1 MAGNLQ
7 ADNNGDILVE
17 FDYNNIIVVD
27 PNKTIK
33 DGKIQERLVDHE
45 SLVMFANLE
54 AEVLPRTKLAVGATP
69 SDRVRTIS
77 VAKMNFLKPTKD
89 NFLGVGY
96 YDELTGENA
105 TKGKGDNQMLSKLE
119 TPKDGSK
126 PYITESPANLKD
138 VFDNGL
144 LGITQINVTT
154 NSSFVPTV
162 TMELEDVQ
170 GRALFQLGNNS
181 PYAAFFNL
189 PYPPFYLTLKGY
201 YGQAIRYQLNLES
214 FNARF
219 NSFSGNY
226 QITLQFYGYKFN
238 VLNEIA
244 MGHLLAVPHMYGK
257 RFEVS
262 TSPTGTQESN
272 RQAESQ
278 SKVEGQVAQ
287 NNSLSQDNI
296 VTQIVSAKGYQKI
309 VEVYSEYKSK
319 GLIPPDFPELTL
331 FQLMVKL
338 QTFEAQIMESFPP
351 VKVEPLTNIRNY
363 KEALKQ
369 YFSAVRGDNNSWFA
383 KYLDPRP
390 IVTLNNEKYY
400 VFKKLTRT
408 EENAALDL
416 LKNNIINKGNKALA
430 ENATLGD
437 KGVSPI
443 KNTIKYDMIVVD
455 PPSPDTINWEET
467 VRLQTGKVLPDIDD
481 IQKVKEQFYSS
492 TTPAI
497 ATEQVNGKTTADP
510 VKSNFFIFQGSNRFD
525 NQIALIETQA
535 NKKLSEYEAT
545 ISAEL
550 LRKIEDTDTG
560 IGFKPTVRNMIA
572 VVMASTEAFIRLMD
586 EVHTNAWNV
595 KYDPVRKNAILANT
609 SSAPGSDTVDYLKLS
624 EQAFNQQSGLKFAEI
639 PVYPWPQ
646 FFVETPEDK
655 KGRFQLKYIAD
666 PTVVDL
672 TQGYLYDK
680 WPEVEFVEEY
690 MKGLNQKFSQP
701 SAPPPLDNQ
710 RDTNIININ
719 AIEFPSAGLPYVNKE
734 EVKFFFEIWE
744 RQFLTSRY
752 SNLIRANQNQIDS
765 LIKLNTEAEVNNIVS
780 SIGVSSP
787 FLSVKLKNYDLN
799 SSNYDAFLSNISNS
813 GTGRAY
819 QDYIRDFFVTPYIK
833 NLTDNSFSILS
844 VNDIGKQPQVSTSS
858 DALLTLLANASNEPL
873 VIDTLPFT
881 DSNWNINNLSSSNKS
896 QGNEVYDTKKTL
908 KVFEPRKII
917 ANFSDINNFTTNRPV
932 TNFSFYQNQNPS
944 AFAILG
950 LNGFYET
957 RRPKDFVATEGY
969 CDFTTPTNALPF
981 RTTTSI
987 LNTPYFV
994 KSIQNG
1000 VQNVRTSDP
1009 YPFVQSAYLFL
1020 NSLPLASLRERYKTN
1035 TGDFIEELDYI
1046 ASCFKK
1052 FGAIH
1057 KLPYAWILKY
1067 GSIWHRYK
1075 KYKESNV
1082 DILESAW
1089 TNFDY
1094 ITNYSP
1100 ILSSITQTYE
1110 FKNNDVNTT
1119 ITLQQETP
1127 STVNMQIGFYPKVV
1141 NDFNVFYKGYELYEE
1156 YTNDEIQR
1164 SINLGMKIFNFDDS
1178 NITANQNNKALN
1190 LITYSVLLED
1200 RNYGDDVDCNPT
1212 NNTKG
1217 IEYYVTPSFGTSYNQ
1232 ARNSCLDNLTSNSN
1246 TVVDLT
1252 SNPSVYNGSIR
1263 TLWSAPNYGYF
1274 DNNQIKY
1281 PSPDSYMNFINSGDT
1296 QSPMSL
1302 LNEDKYSKIEEIFS
1316 VFEKKI
1322 MDSFEE
1328 EFLNFCKPIT
1338 DNSSSDEVSTFYTS
1352 TVDGNATFKNFQSL
1366 FRTLM
1371 KVPAK
1376 SVNQTEEEYFNNS
1389 INNQYNI
1396 FQGGIKNFMNYDVL
1410 FRYGN
1415 PSNYRRRIL
1424 DSYLSHNNTQKVVD
1438 PIKFRPYV
1446 QNTLPTTGGGLTV
1459 SQSKGLNPNAW
1470 IALETEVGFS
1480 TINNVRYSDNGSYI
1494 TDFFVNNNIE
1504 FTTDNVVLL
1513 APIIKMYATQ
1523 KLKNPSITV
1532 AQFQNQINQF
1542 LTNESVLQDNFLNLV
1557 LSGVRK
1563 KLPNQQ
1569 QLPERVNL
1577 SVIDGQ
1583 QSKVENYEV
1592 FKALNDK
1599 WIAGSD
1605 YSSKTLF
1612 EDILFLDRASR
1623 NIGETILLDI
1633 FEFRNMLSKNSI
1645 NQAMSVYTFISGLLI
1660 KNNFTVMNLP
1670 AYINFYNVQDIDGV
1684 VNSNKAEGSLEFA
1697 NSLWGTFLDVDY
1709 RKSSPKMVCFY
1720 VGKPSQYL
1728 DLPKG
1733 NFRFRDDGFEMR
1745 RASENP
1751 LIENQKGKTD
1761 WALSN
1766 KCVGFNVDIGTRN
1779 QSVFYSFSVQQ
1790 SPGTATS
1797 EAINTQ
1803 INMIDQ
1809 ATGKNVATQNN
1820 SLYNLYKQRSYKCSV
1835 VSLGNALLQPTMYF
1849 NLRHVPMFNGPYMIT
1864 NVTHSIQPGN
1874 FQTQFE
1880 GVRQGIYDLPSI
1892 DNFIQSI
1899 NQNLLTKIESILKVK
1914 KDTVNIFSA
1923 STDSN
1928 RSSNTQQSGNSTK
1941 AATNTCESKVELV
1954 YKNEGYNVVDAVS
1967 STLTEKQFAT
1977 ALQRLIPNSQAL
1989 QTIIYCISY
1998 ARSFEKSNN
2007 NKEGNFKGW
2016 NNNFATVS
2024 LNIDYGATSSS
2035 FLKTYSCVNIQT
2047 TPAKNESLPVVG
2059 FSNVDDYINF
2069 MKSRLENR
2077 VQQILDNGLV
2087 KYYVE
2092 FYPQKNFSGS
2102 NYYDQHLDEFKT
2114 IRNTMNNALQSA
2126 LSVNVATKEI
2136 VDDLKNKIKDVDSRG
2151 KTPGV
2156 TPTPSPIPPLPGQ
2169 TCPPP
2174 VISSF
2179 SPLSGNTGTIIQL
2192 DGRNFNGVKSVK
2204 VNGVDVGLT
2213 GITIFNDS
2221 TMRVVTPQVGAGD
2234 VVNKGYIVITTE
2246 FGTYTTINQY
2256 TYDPALSASAAASP
2270 GGYQNPQNQT
2280 TNPSQSEV
2288 QTSSNPN
2295 PQSTG
2300 PDPLIIVEDSKTS
2313 NGSTKKLTI
2322 RVNPDAGGWKIDE
2335 VAVYNDK
2342 IVNLIKGPNNTY
2354 IENKISEIYGFGG
2367 RLPGYVSEDQQEFSI
2382 TLEQMIEDIALTEYD
2397 EENLQAYFTIQL
2409 YVRPVGEPNGRQEFS
2424 RNNNF
2429 NAFLTDKKVGDPVVN
2444 TTPSPKTFPPKQ
2456 LSITLVGEGPNIQG
2470 NGPQF
2475 YNIKK
2480 PDGTYITFKFN
2491 TEEPFNSQWV
2501 GSSNFFKNG
2510 NFFPIASGCNSG
2522 VNTNYTQSCTV
2533 SELGVIR
2540 LIVEYYPYGFT
2551 SPIGGEVLKQAVG
2564 SPPFTL

>member
-1 MAGNLQ
+1 MAGNLR

-27 PNKTIK
+27 PNKTI
-33 DGKIQERLVDHE
+33 DSQGRIQERLVDHE

-54 AEVLPRTKLAVGATP
+54 AEVLPRTKLAVGASP
-69 SDRVRTIS
+69 EDRIRTIS

-89 NFLGVGY
+89 SFLGVGY
-96 YDELTGENA
+96 YDELTGQNS
-105 TKGKGDNQMLSKLE
+105 TKFKGDNQMLEKGVNPTNGD
-119 TPKDGSK
+119 TP
-126 PYITESPANLKD
+126 YVINSPANLKD

-154 NSSFVPTV
+154 NSSFIPSV

-201 YGQAIRYQLNLES
+201 YGQAIRYQLNLEK

-226 QITLQFYGYKFN
+226 QVSLEFKGYKFN

-257 RFEVS
+257 RFDIS

-278 SKVEGQVAQ
+278 SKVEGQVSQ
-287 NNSLSQDNI
+287 NNSLSQDNV
-296 VTQIVSAKGYQKI
+296 VTQIVSEKGYQKI

-319 GLIPPDFPELTL
+319 GLIPPNFPELTL

-338 QTFEAQIMESFPP
+338 QTFENNIVASFPQA
-351 VKVEPLTNIRNY
+351 KVAPLTNIRNY

-369 YFSAVRGDNNSWFA
+369 YFNAIRGSNNSWFA
-383 KYLDPRP
+383 TYIEPKPF
-390 IVTLNNEKYY
+390 VTTSNEKYY
-400 VFKKLTRT
+400 IFKKLSR
-408 EENAALDL
+408 EDELKALDL
-416 LKNNIINKGNKALA
+416 LKDRITKGNKALA

-437 KGVSPI
+437 KGDAPI
-443 KNTIKYDMIVVD
+443 KNPIKYDMIVVD
-455 PPSPDTINWEET
+455 PPSPGSINWEET
-467 VRLQTGKVLPDIDD
+467 VRLQTGKVLPNIED
-481 IQKVKEQFYSS
+481 IQKVKDLYYNG
-492 TTPAI
+492 TKPALVK
-497 ATEQVNGKTTADP
+497 EEVNGKTTIEP
-510 VKSNFFIFQGSNRFD
+510 SKLNFFIFEGTNKFD
-525 NQIALIETQA
+525 NQIAQIETQA
-535 NKKLSEYEAT
+535 NKKLSEYEST

-550 LRKIEDTDTG
+550 LRKIEDTNTG

-572 VVMASTEAFIRLMD
+572 VIMASTEAFIRLMD
-586 EVHTNAWNV
+586 DVHTNAWNV
-595 KYDPVRKNAILANT
+595 KYDPVRKQAILDNP
-609 SSAPGSDTVDYLKLS
+609 SSAPSTETRQKVAITNSAQESNQGLS
-624 EQAFNQQSGLKFAEI
+624 TSQE
-639 PVYPWPQ
+639 PVYPWPL
-646 FFVETPEDK
+646 FFVESPEDN

-666 PTVVDL
+666 PSVVDL

-690 MKGLNQKFSQP
+690 MIGITQKFSQP

-710 RDTNIININ
+710 RETDRININ
-719 AIEFPSAGLPYVNKE
+719 AIEFPSEGLPYVNKE

-744 RQFLTSRY
+744 RQFLTSHY

-765 LIKLNTEAEVNNIVS
+765 LIKLNTEAEVNNIVN
-780 SIGVSSP
+780 GVGISSP
-787 FLSVKLKNYDLN
+787 FLTVKLKNYDLN
-799 SSNYDAFLSNISNS
+799 STNYSAFLSNISNS

-833 NLTDNSFSILS
+833 SLTENSFSLS
-844 VNDIGKQPQVSTSS
+844 SIDDIGKQPQTSTSS
-858 DALLTLLANASNEPL
+858 DALTTLLLNASNEPL
-873 VIDTLPFT
+873 VVDTLPYT
-881 DSNWNINNLSSSNKS
+881 DPTWNLNNLSSSNKS
-896 QGNEVYDTKKTL
+896 FGNEVYDTKKTL

-917 ANFSDINNFTTNRPV
+917 ANFSDVYNYTTNRPV
-932 TNFSFYQNQNPS
+932 TNFCFYQNQNPS
-944 AFAILG
+944 AFALLG

-957 RRPKDFVATEGY
+957 RVPKNFVATEGY

-994 KSIQNG
+994 NSIQNG
-1000 VQNVRTSDP
+1000 VQNERESDP

-1067 GSIWHRYK
+1067 GSIWYRYK

-1082 DILESAW
+1082 DILTSAW
-1089 TNFDY
+1089 KNFDY
-1094 ITNYSP
+1094 LTNYSP
-1100 ILSSITQTYE
+1100 ILSSLTQTYE
-1110 FKNNDVNTT
+1110 FKNNGVQTS
-1119 ITLQQETP
+1119 ITLQQET
-1127 STVNMQIGFYPKVV
+1127 SSNINMQIGFYPKVV
-1141 NDFNVFYKGYELYEE
+1141 NDFNVFYKGYELYDE
-1156 YTNDEIQR
+1156 YTNEEIQ
-1164 SINLGMKIFNFDDS
+1164 SSVNGGMKIFNFDDS
-1178 NITANQNNKALN
+1178 NITANQSGKTLN
-1190 LITYSVLLED
+1190 LQTYSVLLED
-1200 RNYGDDVDCNPT
+1200 RSFGDDIDCNPT

-1217 IEYYVTPSFGTSYNQ
+1217 IEYYITPSFGTSYNQ
-1232 ARNSCLDNLTSNSN
+1232 ARNSCIDNLTSNNN

-1252 SNPSVYNGSIR
+1252 SNSSVYNGSVR
-1263 TLWSAPNYGYF
+1263 TLWSSPNYGYF
-1274 DNNQIKY
+1274 DNTQIKY
-1281 PSPDSYMNFINSGDT
+1281 PSPDSYMNFINTGDT

-1322 MDSFEE
+1322 LDTFEQ

-1338 DNSSSDEVSTFYTS
+1338 NISSNDEVTTFYTS
-1352 TVDGNATFKNFQSL
+1352 TVDGNATYRNFQSL

-1371 KVPAK
+1371 KVPAQP
-1376 SVNQTEEEYFNNS
+1376 SNQTEEEYFNNS

-1415 PSNYRRRIL
+1415 PSNYKRRIF

-1446 QNTLPTTGGGLTV
+1446 ANTLPTNGGGLTV

-1470 IALETEVGFS
+1470 IALESEVGFS
-1480 TINNVRYSDNGSYI
+1480 TIRNVRYSDNGSYI
-1494 TDFFVNNNIE
+1494 TDFFIDNNIE
-1504 FTTDNVVLL
+1504 FNSDNVVLL

-1532 AQFQNQINQF
+1532 AQFQNQINLY
-1542 LTNESVLQDNFLNLV
+1542 LTNESALQDNFLNLV

-1569 QLPERVNL
+1569 QLPEKVVR
-1577 SVIDGQ
+1577 SAIDGE

-1592 FKALNDK
+1592 FKSLNDK
-1599 WIAGSD
+1599 WIAGGD
-1605 YSSKTLF
+1605 YKTKTLF
-1612 EDILFLDRASR
+1612 EDMLFLDRASR
-1623 NIGETILLDI
+1623 NIGETIILDI
-1633 FEFRNMLSKNSI
+1633 FDLRSMFSEKSL

-1670 AYINFYNVQDIDGV
+1670 AYINFYNVQDVDGTTTP
-1684 VNSNKAEGSLEFA
+1684 NRAEGSLEFA
-1697 NSLWGTFLDVDY
+1697 NNMWGTFLDVDY

-1751 LIENQKGKTD
+1751 LIENQQGKKD

-1779 QSVFYSFSVQQ
+1779 QSIFYSFSVSQDN
-1790 SPGTATS
+1790 GVATS
-1797 EAINTQ
+1797 ESINTQ
-1803 INMIDQ
+1803 INMVDQ
-1809 ATGKNVATQNN
+1809 ASGKNVATQNA
-1820 SLYNLYKQRSYKCSV
+1820 SLYNLYKQRSYKCQV
-1835 VSLGNALLQPTMYF
+1835 VALGNAILQPTMYF

-1864 NVTHSIQPGN
+1864 NVTHTIQPGN
-1874 FQTQFE
+1874 FQTQFD
-1880 GVRQGIYDLPSI
+1880 GIRQGIYDLPAI

-1899 NQNLLTKIESILKVK
+1899 NQNLITKLESILKIK
-1914 KDTVNIFSA
+1914 KDTVNIFSG
-1923 STDSN
+1923 STNSN
-1928 RSSNTQQSGNSTK
+1928 KSNNLQQSANSTK
-1941 AATNTCESKVELV
+1941 GASNTCESKVLQV
-1954 YKNEGYNVVDAVS
+1954 YKNGGYTVVDAIKTS
-1967 STLTEKQFAT
+1967 LTEKQFAES
-1977 ALQRLIPNSQAL
+1977 LKRLMPNLPEL

-1998 ARSFEKSNN
+1998 VRSFEKINN
-2007 NKEGNFKGW
+2007 EKAGKFNGW
-2016 NNNFATVS
+2016 NNNLASVS
-2024 LNIDYGATSSS
+2024 LDIDYGATSSS
-2035 FLKTYSCVNIQT
+2035 FLKTYSCINVQT
-2047 TPAKNESLPVVG
+2047 NPSTNDSLPVVG
-2059 FSNVDDYINF
+2059 FNNIDTFINF
-2069 MKSRLENR
+2069 MRDRLINR
-2077 VQQILDNGLV
+2077 TQQILDDGLV
-2087 KYYVE
+2087 KYYACY
-2092 FYPQKNFSGS
+2092 YPQKNISPE
-2102 NYYDQHLDEFKT
+2102 YYDSHTAEF
-2114 IRNTMNNALQSA
+2114 NTLKSTMDKALASA
-2126 LSVNVATKEI
+2126 LSVGVATKEI
-2136 VDDLKNKIKDVDSRG
+2136 VSDLKNKINEVENRG
-2151 KTPGV
+2151 SSPSV
-2156 TPTPSPIPPLPGQ
+2156 TPTPSPIPPLLGQ

-2192 DGRNFNGVKSVK
+2192 DGRNFNGVTSVK

-2221 TMRVVTPQVGAGD
+2221 TMRVVTPQVGTGD

-2256 TYDPALSASAAASP
+2256 TYDPALSSSAASSP

-2280 TNPSQSEV
+2280 VNNTQSETPNTNPQNTGPLTMIGTAVQLNDSKTQSLNV
-2288 QTSSNPN
+2288 KIN

-2300 PDPLIIVEDSKTS
+2300 YIMSP
-2313 NGSTKKLTI
+2313 
-2322 RVNPDAGGWKIDE
+2322 NPDMKYVVYELEEVNGVVRRKYISQSVIGVGGQVSNNEFNVTLNEVESYFITNIPKIEGKTQID
-2335 VAVYNDK
+2335 
-2342 IVNLIKGPNNTY
+2342 IVFILKAYKG
-2354 IENKISEIYGFGG
+2354 E
-2367 RLPGYVSEDQQEFSI
+2367 
-2382 TLEQMIEDIALTEYD
+2382 TE
-2397 EENLQAYFTIQL
+2397 
-2409 YVRPVGEPNGRQEFS
+2409 
-2424 RNNNF
+2424 
-2429 NAFLTDKKVGDPVVN
+2429 PVVQQFPFRVWYTSTN
-2444 TTPSPKTFPPKQ
+2444 QTQVPVDNIPTSQTLPTFPPQKIAFIKIGE
-2456 LSITLVGEGPNIQG
+2456 SPTLQG
-2470 NGPQF
+2470 NGF
-2475 YNIKK
+2475 SYYNIKK
-2480 PDGTYITFKFN
+2480 PDGGYITFQLT
-2491 TEEPFNSQWV
+2491 TENPFEYQYVVNNRVLDAATYDNVNFS
-2501 GSSNFFKNG
+2501 GSGGDSTQY
-2510 NFFPIASGCNSG
+2510 
-2522 VNTNYTQSCTV
+2522 TNLININK
-2533 SELGVIR
+2533 LGSFR
-2540 LIVEYYPYGFT
+2540 LQVQYKPYGNT
-2551 SPIGGEVLKQAVG
+2551 SPIGGEVLTQTILSEV
-2564 SPPFTL
+2564 FTL